1 MYTHREIYAI
11 GMETMYGE
19 SAVYKY
25 KIEQDMWVVKNL
37 QQCFLGK
44 KSKVFELISKILCSK
59 MKNWKSL
66 QPIKVNLTNDILLDL
81 KNYCTTFV
89 QVYI

>member
-1 MYTHREIYAI
+1 MKFLVLYTHREIYAI

-25 KIEQDMWVVKNL
+25 KLEQDMWVVKNL

-66 QPIKVNLTNDILLDL
+66 QLTYQGEFD
-81 KNYCTTFV
+81 K
-89 QVYI
+89 